1 MGVQRIQNVFYV
13 TDDMDRLQSFYEQAL
28 GLTLKFRDGERWS
41 QFALGDGNFSLSS
54 PDEAP
59 EGAEGATVVF
69 EVRDIDSR
77 KDMIVAHG
85 GSIVSERDMGSH
97 GKTLA
102 FVDPA
107 GNLGHLLERAAR
119 ADVTP
124 NISATTF
131 RTVMRQHASTVVL
144 IATAV
149 DGKVFGMPVT
159 AFTPLS
165 MEPPLVLFCVHRDSG
180 THTRLKLGTRVG
192 ISFLAHGQAAV
203 SDHFAKKSKKESCEP
218 PVVFGQ
224 SPAGA
229 PIVPDACAAIE
240 AVVSAQHPG
249 GDHTIFVAEVKWA
262 SAADDGCPLLYHQ
275 GNYTASSGSIVC

>member
-1 MGVQRIQNVFYV
+1 MSVHRIQNVFYV
-13 TDDMDRLQSFYEQAL
+13 TDNMDRLQEFYEQAL
-28 GLTLKFRDGERWS
+28 GLKLKFRDGERWS
-41 QFALGDGNFSLSS
+41 QFVLGDGNFSLSS

-69 EVRDIDSR
+69 EVSDIESR
-77 KDMIVAHG
+77 KQMIVASG

-102 FVDPA
+102 FTDPA
-107 GNLGHLLERAAR
+107 GNVGQLLERAAR
-119 ADVTP
+119 AEITP
-124 NISATTF
+124 NVSADTF
-131 RTVMRQHASTVVL
+131 RNVMRQHASTVVL
-144 IATAV
+144 LATTA
-149 DGKVFGMPVT
+149 DGKVSGMPAT

-165 MEPPLVLFCVHRDSG
+165 IEPPLVLFCVHRNND
-180 THTRLKLGTRVG
+180 THARLKPGTTVG
-192 ISFLAHGQAAV
+192 ISFLADGQAAV
-203 SDHFAKKSKKESCEP
+203 SDHFAKKSKKETCEP

-249 GDHTIFVAEVKWA
+249 GDHTIFVAEVKWG
-262 SAADDGCPLLYHQ
+262 SAANDGCPLLYHQ
-275 GNYTASSGSIVC
+275 GNYTASSGTAVC